1 MAMLWRQKPIAG
13 RSAFAGNTEFF
24 WRFNMKYRELIDK
37 LTLEEKASLCSG
49 KDFWHTKGIE
59 RLDIPS
65 IMLTDGPH
73 GLRKKDEK
81 SGGSSLENSVPSTC
95 FPTAV
100 TTASSWDPSLLYE
113 MGVALGEE
121 CLAEQV
127 SVLLGP
133 GVNMKRSPL
142 CGRNFEYFSEDPL
155 LAGEVAAGLING
167 VQSKGIG
174 TSLKHFATNNQ
185 EMRRMSV
192 DSVVDERA
200 LREIYLT
207 AFEIAV
213 KKGKPWTVMNAY
225 NKLGGVYCSDSE
237 FLQTQVL
244 RDEWG
249 FDGIVVTDW
258 GAANDRVRGIV
269 AGNDLEMPT
278 SGGYNDKKI
287 ADAVRRGKLSV
298 DDLDKCVDRLLDLAF
313 KSEKSLGVYSYDKK
327 AHHELARKVAAQSMV
342 LLKNE
347 GGLLPLEKGKKIA
360 VIGELARSPRYQGAG
375 SSQINPTE
383 LSDAFSRLVREG
395 YQPLYSPGYNKKS
408 SAVSQLLINDA
419 CALAKKSD
427 VVLLFIGLTD
437 EYEAEGYDRT
447 TLELPAA
454 HNRLAEEICAVN
466 ENVVVVLSGGS
477 PVTMPWLSKVK
488 GLLNAYLGGQAVG
501 AAVCDILT
509 GRQNPCGKLAETYP
523 LSLSDTQ
530 CVNYYPGTVMTTEYR
545 DSVYIGY
552 RYYDSAKKDVLFPFG
567 FGLSYT
573 DFKYSGLKISKKKI
587 KDTDELTVSF
597 KVKNTGSVAGA
608 EISQL
613 YVSDVESTI
622 YRPAKELRAF
632 AKTFLEPG
640 EEKEVSLTLSKRAFA
655 YYNVNIHDWHVES
668 GEFGILVGASSR
680 DIRLEGKVTVESTA
694 ADVVVPDYRDVAP
707 EYYTAEVQTVSDEA
721 FAAVLGHEIPP
732 CERGT
737 EPFTLLDSLERT
749 KNSKWGRIINN
760 VIDKALKAVFK
771 ESNSTTDMVKAMA
784 LQIPIRN
791 FITMS
796 SGVFTEEMA
805 EGLLM
810 ILNDDQSTVKGAG
823 KILAGLGSAIMK
835 LPALLKMV

>member
-1 MAMLWRQKPIAG
+1 
-13 RSAFAGNTEFF
+13 
-24 WRFNMKYRELIDK
+24 MKYQEIIDK

-49 KDFWHTKGIE
+49 KDFWHMKGIE

-73 GLRKKDEK
+73 GLRKKDEAN
-81 SGGSSLENSVPSTC
+81 GGPSLDNSVPATC

-100 TTASSWDPSLLYE
+100 TTASSWDPELLFK
-113 MGVALGEE
+113 MGEALGEE

-225 NKLGGVYCSDSE
+225 NKLNGTYCSDSE
-237 FLQTQVL
+237 LLQQKIL

-249 FDGIVVTDW
+249 FDGVVVTDW
-258 GAANDRVRGIV
+258 GAANDRVQGII

-287 ADAVRRGKLSV
+287 ADAVRRGQLSV
-298 DDLDKCVDRLLDLAF
+298 EMLDRRVDALLDLVF
-313 KSEKSLGVYSYDKK
+313 KSEKSLGCYTYDKK
-327 AHHELARKVAAQSMV
+327 AHHELAREIAAQSMV

-347 GGLLPLEKGKKIA
+347 DNVLPLKKGQKIA

-383 LSDAFSRLVREG
+383 LSDAFSAIIKAG
-395 YQPLYSPGYNKKS
+395 FQPRYAPGYNKKS
-408 SAVSQLLINDA
+408 SSISQLLINDA
-419 CALAKKSD
+419 CDLAKKSD
-427 VVLLFIGLTD
+427 VVLLFLGLTE

-454 HNRLAEEICAVN
+454 HNRLAEEICEVC

-477 PVTMPWLSKVK
+477 PVTMPWLPKVK
-488 GLLNAYLGGQAVG
+488 GVLNAYLGGQAG
-501 AAVCDILT
+501 GEAVADILS
-509 GRQNPCGKLAETYP
+509 GKQNPCGKLAETYP
-523 LSLSDTQ
+523 LSLSDVQ

-552 RYYDSAKKDVLFPFG
+552 RYYDTAKKDVLFPFG

-573 DFKYSGLKISKKKI
+573 EFKYSALKLSKKKI
-587 KDTDELTVSF
+587 KDTDTLTVSF
-597 KVKNTGSVAGA
+597 KVKNVGNVAGA
-608 EISQL
+608 EIAQV
-613 YVSDVESTI
+613 YVSDTESTI
-622 YRPAKELRAF
+622 YRPTKELKAF
-632 AKTFLEPG
+632 SKVFLEPS
-640 EEKEVSLTLSKRAFA
+640 EEKTVSVELSKRAFA

-668 GEFGILVGASSR
+668 GDFEILVGASSR
-680 DIRLEGKVTVESTA
+680 DIKLKGKVTVESTA
-694 ADVVVPDYRDVAP
+694 KDVAVPDYRETAA
-707 EYYTAEVQTVSDEA
+707 EYYTADVQSVSNEA

-749 KNSKWGRIINN
+749 KGSKWGGIINN
-760 VIDKALKAVFK
+760 VIDKALNLVFK
-771 ESNSTTDMVKAMA
+771 ESNSTVDMVKAMA

-805 EGLLM
+805 NGLLM

-823 KILAGLGSAIMK
+823 KILAGLGSAVMK

>member
-1 MAMLWRQKPIAG
+1 
-13 RSAFAGNTEFF
+13 
-24 WRFNMKYRELIDK
+24 MKYQEIIDK

-49 KDFWHTKGIE
+49 KDFWHMKGIE

-73 GLRKKDEK
+73 GLRKKDEEN
-81 SGGSSLENSVPSTC
+81 GGPSLDNSVPATC

-100 TTASSWDPSLLYE
+100 TTASSWDPELLYE
-113 MGVALGEE
+113 MGVTLGEE
-121 CLAEQV
+121 CLAEKV

-155 LAGEVAAGLING
+155 LAGEVAAGFING

-213 KKGKPWTVMNAY
+213 KKAHPWTVMNAY
-225 NKLGGVYCSDSE
+225 NKLNGTYCSDSE
-237 FLQTQVL
+237 KLQQTIL

-249 FDGIVVTDW
+249 FDGVVVTDW
-258 GAANDRVRGIV
+258 GAANDRVQGII

-287 ADAVRRGKLSV
+287 ADAVRKGQLSI
-298 DDLDKCVDRLLDLAF
+298 DMLDRRIDALLDLIF
-313 KSEKSLGVYSYDKK
+313 KSEKALGCYTYDKK
-327 AHHELARKVAAQSMV
+327 AHHELAHKVAAQSMV

-347 GGLLPLEKGKKIA
+347 DNILPIQKGKKVA

-383 LSDAFSRLVREG
+383 LTDAFSALIKEG
-395 YQPLYSPGYNKKS
+395 YQPLYSPGYDKKS
-408 SAVSQLLINDA
+408 KGISQLLINDA

-427 VVLLFIGLTD
+427 VVLLFIGLTE

-447 TLELPAA
+447 TLELPTS
-454 HNRLAEEICAVN
+454 HNRLAEEICEVN
-466 ENVVVVLSGGS
+466 DNVVVVLSGGS

-488 GLLNAYLGGQAVG
+488 GVLNAYLGGQASG
-501 AAVCDILT
+501 SAVSDIIS
-509 GRQNPCGKLAETYP
+509 GKQNPCGKLAETYP
-523 LSLSDTQ
+523 LSLKDTQ
-530 CVNYYPGTVMTTEYR
+530 CFGSYPGTVMTTEYR

-552 RYYDSAKKDVLFPFG
+552 RYYDTAKKEVLFPFG

-573 DFKYSGLKISKKKI
+573 SFEYSSLKLSKKKI

-608 EISQL
+608 EISQV

-622 YRPAKELRAF
+622 YRPEKELRGF

-640 EEKEVSLTLSKRAFA
+640 EEKEVKVTLSKRAFA
-655 YYNVNIHDWHVES
+655 YFNVNINDWHVES
-668 GEFGILVGASSR
+668 GDFKILVGASSR
-680 DIRLEGKVTVESTA
+680 DIKLEDTVNVVSTA
-694 ADVVVPDYRDVAP
+694 EDVTVPDYREVAP
-707 EYYTAEVQTVSDEA
+707 EYYTANVQNVSDEA
-721 FAAVLGHEIPP
+721 FTAVLGHEIPSP
-732 CERGT
+732 VRGN

-749 KNSKWGRIINN
+749 KGSRWGSIINT
-760 VIDKALKAVFK
+760 VIDKALNAVFK
-771 ESNSTTDMVKAMA
+771 ESNSTVDMVKAMA

-805 EGLLM
+805 DGLLM
-810 ILNDDQSTVKGAG
+810 ILNDDQSTLKGAG

>member
-383 LSDAFSRLVREG
+383 LSDAFSQLVREG

-419 CALAKKSD
+419 CELAKKSD

>member
-1 MAMLWRQKPIAG
+1 
-13 RSAFAGNTEFF
+13 
-24 WRFNMKYRELIDK
+24 MKYQEIIDK

-49 KDFWHTKGIE
+49 KDFWHMKGIE

-73 GLRKKDEK
+73 GLRKKDEA
-81 SGGSSLENSVPSTC
+81 SGGPSLENSVPATC
-95 FPTAV
+95 FPLAV
-100 TTASSWDPSLLYE
+100 TTAASWDPSLLYK
-113 MGVALGEE
+113 MGEALGEE
-121 CLAEQV
+121 CLAERV

-213 KKGKPWTVMNAY
+213 KKAKPWTVMNAY
-225 NKLGGVYCSDSE
+225 NKLNGVYCSDNE
-237 FLQTQVL
+237 ELQQKIL

-249 FDGIVVTDW
+249 FDGVVVTDW
-258 GAANDRVRGIV
+258 GAANDRVQGII
-269 AGNDLEMPT
+269 AGNELEMPT

-287 ADAVRRGKLSV
+287 ADAVRRGQLSV
-298 DDLDKCVDRLLDLAF
+298 DMLDKRVDSLLDLIF
-313 KSEKSLGVYSYDKK
+313 KSEKSLCCHTYDKK
-327 AHHELARKVAAQSMV
+327 AHHELAREIAAQSMV

-347 GGLLPLEKGKKIA
+347 NNLLPLQKGKKVA

-383 LSDAFSRLVREG
+383 LSDAFSELVKAG
-395 YQPLYSPGYNKKS
+395 YQPLYSPGYNKNSKS
-408 SAVSQLLINDA
+408 ISQLLINDA
-419 CALAKKSD
+419 CDLAKRSD
-427 VVLLFIGLTD
+427 IVLLFIGLTD
-437 EYEAEGYDRT
+437 DYEAEGYDRT
-447 TLELPAA
+447 TLKLPAA
-454 HNRLAEEICAVN
+454 HNRLAEEICEVCD
-466 ENVVVVLSGGS
+466 NVVVVLSGGS

-488 GLLNAYLGGQAVG
+488 AVLNGYLGGQAGG
-501 AAVCDILT
+501 AAIADILS

-523 LSLSDTQ
+523 LSLGDTQ

-552 RYYDSAKKDVLFPFG
+552 RYYDTAKKDVLFPFG

-573 DFKYSGLKISKKKI
+573 EFKYSALKLSKKKI
-587 KDTDELTVSF
+587 KDDETLTVSF
-597 KVKNTGSVAGA
+597 NVKNVGSVAGA

-613 YVSDVESTI
+613 YVSDCESTI
-622 YRPAKELRAF
+622 YRPAKELKGF

-640 EEKEVSLTLSKRAFA
+640 EEKTVTIELSKRAFA

-668 GEFGILVGASSR
+668 GDFAVLVGASSR
-680 DIRLEGKVTVESTA
+680 DIRLEGKVNVQSTA
-694 ADVVVPDYRDVAP
+694 KDVAVPDYKAVAP
-707 EYYTAEVQTVSDEA
+707 EYYTGEVQRVSDEA
-721 FAAVLGHEIPP
+721 FTAVLGHEIPP
-732 CERGT
+732 CERGN

-749 KNSKWGRIINN
+749 KNSKWGKIINT
-760 VIDKALKAVFK
+760 VIDKALNAVFK
-771 ESNSTTDMVKAMA
+771 ESNSTVDMVKAMA

-805 EGLLM
+805 QGLLM
-810 ILNDDQSTVKGAG
+810 ILNDDQSTLKGAG
-823 KILAGLGSAIMK
+823 KIFAGLGSAITK

>member
-1 MAMLWRQKPIAG
+1 
-13 RSAFAGNTEFF
+13 
-24 WRFNMKYRELIDK
+24 MKYRELIDK

-133 GVNMKRSPL
+133 GVNMERSPL

-383 LSDAFSRLVREG
+383 LSDAFSQLVREG

>member
-383 LSDAFSRLVREG
+383 LSDAFSQLVREG

>member
-1 MAMLWRQKPIAG
+1 
-13 RSAFAGNTEFF
+13 
-24 WRFNMKYRELIDK
+24 MKYQEIIDK

-49 KDFWHTKGIE
+49 KDFWHMKGIE

-73 GLRKKDEK
+73 GLRKKDEEN
-81 SGGSSLENSVPSTC
+81 GGPSLDNSVPATC

-100 TTASSWDPSLLYE
+100 TTASSWDPELLYE

-121 CLAEQV
+121 CLAEKV

-155 LAGEVAAGLING
+155 LAGEVAAGFING

-213 KKGKPWTVMNAY
+213 KKAHPWTVMNAY
-225 NKLGGVYCSDSE
+225 NKLNGTYCSDSE
-237 FLQTQVL
+237 KLQQTIL

-249 FDGIVVTDW
+249 FDGVVVTDW
-258 GAANDRVRGIV
+258 GAANDRVQGII

-287 ADAVRRGKLSV
+287 ADAVRKGQLSIDMLDRRV
-298 DDLDKCVDRLLDLAF
+298 DALLDLIF
-313 KSEKSLGVYSYDKK
+313 KSEKALGCYTYDKK
-327 AHHELARKVAAQSMV
+327 AHHELAHKVAAQSMV

-347 GGLLPLEKGKKIA
+347 DNILPIQKGKKVA

-383 LSDAFSRLVREG
+383 LTDAFSALIKEG
-395 YQPLYSPGYNKKS
+395 YQPLYSPGYDKKS
-408 SAVSQLLINDA
+408 KGISQLLINDA

-427 VVLLFIGLTD
+427 VVLLFIGLTE

-447 TLELPAA
+447 TLELPTS
-454 HNRLAEEICAVN
+454 HNRLAEEICEVN
-466 ENVVVVLSGGS
+466 DNVVVVLSGGS

-488 GLLNAYLGGQAVG
+488 GVLNAYLGGQASG
-501 AAVCDILT
+501 SAVSDIIS
-509 GRQNPCGKLAETYP
+509 GKQNPCGKLAETYP
-523 LSLSDTQ
+523 LSLKDTQ
-530 CVNYYPGTVMTTEYR
+530 CFGSYPGTVMTTEYR

-552 RYYDSAKKDVLFPFG
+552 RYYDTAKKEVLFPFG

-573 DFKYSGLKISKKKI
+573 SFEYSSLKLSKKKI

-608 EISQL
+608 EISQV

-622 YRPAKELRAF
+622 YRPEKELRGF

-640 EEKEVSLTLSKRAFA
+640 EEKEVKVTLSKRAFA
-655 YYNVNIHDWHVES
+655 YFNVNINDWHVES
-668 GEFGILVGASSR
+668 GDFKILVGASSR
-680 DIRLEGKVTVESTA
+680 DIKLEDTVNVVSTA
-694 ADVVVPDYRDVAP
+694 EDVTVPDYREVAP
-707 EYYTAEVQTVSDEA
+707 EYYTANVQNVSDEA
-721 FAAVLGHEIPP
+721 FIAVLGHEIPSP
-732 CERGT
+732 VRGN

-749 KNSKWGRIINN
+749 KGSRWGSIINT
-760 VIDKALKAVFK
+760 VIDKALNAVFK
-771 ESNSTTDMVKAMA
+771 ESNSTVDMVKAMA

-805 EGLLM
+805 DGLLM
-810 ILNDDQSTVKGAG
+810 ILNDDQSTLKGAG

>member
-1 MAMLWRQKPIAG
+1 
-13 RSAFAGNTEFF
+13 
-24 WRFNMKYRELIDK
+24 MKYQEIIDK

-49 KDFWHTKGIE
+49 KDFWHMKGIE

-73 GLRKKDEK
+73 GLRKKDEA
-81 SGGSSLENSVPSTC
+81 SGGPSLDNSVPATC
-95 FPTAV
+95 FPPAV
-100 TTASSWDPSLLYE
+100 TTAASWDPSLLFK
-113 MGVALGEE
+113 MGEALGEE
-121 CLAEQV
+121 CLAERV

-213 KKGKPWTVMNAY
+213 KKAKPWTVMNAY
-225 NKLGGVYCSDSE
+225 NKLNGVYCSDNE
-237 FLQTQVL
+237 ELQQKIL

-249 FDGIVVTDW
+249 FDGVVVTDW
-258 GAANDRVRGIV
+258 GAANDRVQGII
-269 AGNDLEMPT
+269 AGNELEMPT

-287 ADAVRRGKLSV
+287 ADAVRRGQLSV
-298 DDLDKCVDRLLDLAF
+298 DMLDKRVDSLLDLIF
-313 KSEKSLGVYSYDKK
+313 KAEKSLCCHTYDKK
-327 AHHELARKVAAQSMV
+327 AHHELAREIAAQSMV

-347 GGLLPLEKGKKIA
+347 NNLLPLQKGKKVA

-383 LSDAFSRLVREG
+383 LSDAFSELVKAG
-395 YQPLYSPGYNKKS
+395 YQPLYSPGYNKNSKS
-408 SAVSQLLINDA
+408 ISQLLINDA
-419 CALAKKSD
+419 CDLAKRSD
-427 VVLLFIGLTD
+427 IVLLFIGLTD
-437 EYEAEGYDRT
+437 DYEAEGYDRT

-454 HNRLAEEICAVN
+454 HNRLAEEICEVCD
-466 ENVVVVLSGGS
+466 NVVVVLSGGS

-488 GLLNAYLGGQAVG
+488 AVLNGYLGGQAGG
-501 AAVCDILT
+501 AAIADILS

-523 LSLSDTQ
+523 LSLGDTQ

-552 RYYDSAKKDVLFPFG
+552 RYYDTAKKDVLFPFG

-573 DFKYSGLKISKKKI
+573 EFKYSALKLSKKKI
-587 KDTDELTVSF
+587 KDDETLTVSF
-597 KVKNTGSVAGA
+597 NVKNVGSVAGA

-613 YVSDVESTI
+613 YVSDCESTI
-622 YRPAKELRAF
+622 YRPAKELKGF

-640 EEKEVSLTLSKRAFA
+640 EEKTVTIELSKRAFA

-668 GEFGILVGASSR
+668 GDFAVLVGASSR
-680 DIRLEGKVTVESTA
+680 DIKLEGKVNVQSTA
-694 ADVVVPDYRDVAP
+694 KDVAVPDYKAVAP
-707 EYYTAEVQTVSDEA
+707 EYYTGEVQRVSDEA
-721 FAAVLGHEIPP
+721 FTAVLGHEIPP
-732 CERGT
+732 CERGN

-749 KNSKWGRIINN
+749 KNSKWGKIINT
-760 VIDKALKAVFK
+760 VIDKALNAVFK
-771 ESNSTTDMVKAMA
+771 ESNSTVDMVKAMA

-805 EGLLM
+805 QGLLM
-810 ILNDDQSTVKGAG
+810 ILNDDQSTLKGAG
-823 KILAGLGSAIMK
+823 KIFAGLGSAITK

>member
-1 MAMLWRQKPIAG
+1 
-13 RSAFAGNTEFF
+13 
-24 WRFNMKYRELIDK
+24 MKYQEIIDK

-49 KDFWHTKGIE
+49 KDFWHMKGIE

-73 GLRKKDEK
+73 GLRKKDEEN
-81 SGGSSLENSVPSTC
+81 GGPSLDNSVPATC

-100 TTASSWDPSLLYE
+100 TTAASWDPELLFE

-121 CLAEQV
+121 CLAEKV

-213 KKGKPWTVMNAY
+213 KKAHPWTVMNAY
-225 NKLGGVYCSDSE
+225 NKLNGVYCSDSE
-237 FLQTQVL
+237 KLQQTIL

-249 FDGIVVTDW
+249 FDGVVVTDW
-258 GAANDRVRGIV
+258 GAANDRVQGLI

-287 ADAVRRGKLSV
+287 ADAVRKGRLSV
-298 DDLDKCVDRLLDLAF
+298 DMLDRRVDALLDLIF
-313 KSEKSLGVYSYDKK
+313 KSEKALGCYTYDKK
-327 AHHELARKVAAQSMV
+327 AHHELAHKVAAQSMV

-347 GGLLPLEKGKKIA
+347 DNILPIQKGKKVA

-383 LSDAFSRLVREG
+383 LTDAFSALIKEG
-395 YQPLYSPGYNKKS
+395 YQPLYSPGYDKKS
-408 SAVSQLLINDA
+408 KGISQLLINDA

-427 VVLLFIGLTD
+427 VVILFIGLTED
-437 EYEAEGYDRT
+437 YEAEGYDRT
-447 TLELPAA
+447 TLDLPAA
-454 HNRLAEEICAVN
+454 HNRLAEEICEVN
-466 ENVVVVLSGGS
+466 DNVVVVLSGGS

-488 GLLNAYLGGQAVG
+488 GVLNAYLGGQASG
-501 AAVCDILT
+501 SAISDIIS
-509 GRQNPCGKLAETYP
+509 GKQNPCGKLAETYP
-523 LSLSDTQ
+523 LSLKDTQ
-530 CVNYYPGTVMTTEYR
+530 CYGSYPGTVMTTEYR

-573 DFKYSGLKISKKKI
+573 SFEYSALKLSKKKI

-608 EISQL
+608 EISQV
-613 YVSDVESTI
+613 YVSDTESTI
-622 YRPAKELRAF
+622 YRPEKELRGF

-640 EEKEVSLTLSKRAFA
+640 EEKEVKITLSKRAFA
-655 YYNVNIHDWHVES
+655 YFNVNINDWHVES
-668 GEFGILVGASSR
+668 GDFKILVGASSR
-680 DIRLEGKVTVESTA
+680 DIKLEDTVNVASTA
-694 ADVVVPDYRDVAP
+694 EDVTVPDYREVAP
-707 EYYTAEVQTVSDEA
+707 EYYTANVQNVSDEA
-721 FAAVLGHEIPP
+721 FTAVLGHEIPSP
-732 CERGT
+732 VRGN

-749 KNSKWGRIINN
+749 KGSKWGSIINT
-760 VIDKALKAVFK
+760 VIDKALNAVFK
-771 ESNSTTDMVKAMA
+771 ESNSTVDMVKAMA

-805 EGLLM
+805 DGLLM
-810 ILNDDQSTVKGAG
+810 ILNDDQSTLKGAG
-823 KILAGLGSAIMK
+823 KIFAGLGSAIMK

>member
-1 MAMLWRQKPIAG
+1 
-13 RSAFAGNTEFF
+13 
-24 WRFNMKYRELIDK
+24 MKYQEIIDK

-49 KDFWHTKGIE
+49 KDFWHMKGIE

-73 GLRKKDEK
+73 GLRKKDEEN
-81 SGGSSLENSVPSTC
+81 GGPSLDNSVPATC

-100 TTASSWDPSLLYE
+100 TTASSWDPELLYE

-121 CLAEQV
+121 CLAEKV

-213 KKGKPWTVMNAY
+213 KKAHPWTVMNAY
-225 NKLGGVYCSDSE
+225 NKLNGTYCSDSE
-237 FLQTQVL
+237 KLQQTIL

-249 FDGIVVTDW
+249 FDGVVVTDW
-258 GAANDRVRGIV
+258 GAANDRVQGII

-287 ADAVRRGKLSV
+287 ADAVRKGQLSIDMLDRRV
-298 DDLDKCVDRLLDLAF
+298 DALLDLIF
-313 KSEKSLGVYSYDKK
+313 KSEKALGCYTYDKK
-327 AHHELARKVAAQSMV
+327 AHHELAHKVAAQSMV

-347 GGLLPLEKGKKIA
+347 DNILPIQKGKKVA

-383 LSDAFSRLVREG
+383 LTDAFSALIKEG
-395 YQPLYSPGYNKKS
+395 YQPLYSPGYDKKS
-408 SAVSQLLINDA
+408 KGISQLLINDA

-427 VVLLFIGLTD
+427 VVLLFIGLTE

-447 TLELPAA
+447 TLELPAS
-454 HNRLAEEICAVN
+454 HNRLAEEICEVN
-466 ENVVVVLSGGS
+466 DNVVVVLSGGS

-488 GLLNAYLGGQAVG
+488 GVLNAYLGGQASG
-501 AAVCDILT
+501 SAVSDIIS
-509 GRQNPCGKLAETYP
+509 GKQNPCGKLAETYP
-523 LSLSDTQ
+523 LSLKDTQ
-530 CVNYYPGTVMTTEYR
+530 CFGSYPGTVMTTEYR

-552 RYYDSAKKDVLFPFG
+552 RYYDTAKKEVLFPFG

-573 DFKYSGLKISKKKI
+573 SFEYSSLKLSKKKI

-608 EISQL
+608 EISQV

-622 YRPAKELRAF
+622 YRPEKELRGF

-640 EEKEVSLTLSKRAFA
+640 EEKEVKVTLSKRAFA
-655 YYNVNIHDWHVES
+655 YFNVNINDWHVES
-668 GEFGILVGASSR
+668 GDFKILVGASSR
-680 DIRLEGKVTVESTA
+680 DIKLEDTVNVVSTA
-694 ADVVVPDYRDVAP
+694 EDVTVPDYREVAP
-707 EYYTAEVQTVSDEA
+707 EYYTANVQNVSDEA
-721 FAAVLGHEIPP
+721 FTAVLGHEIPSP
-732 CERGT
+732 VRGN

-749 KNSKWGRIINN
+749 KGSRWGSIINT
-760 VIDKALKAVFK
+760 VIDKALNAVFK
-771 ESNSTTDMVKAMA
+771 ESNSTVDMVKAMA

-805 EGLLM
+805 DGLLM
-810 ILNDDQSTVKGAG
+810 ILNDDQSTLKGAG

>member
-1 MAMLWRQKPIAG
+1 
-13 RSAFAGNTEFF
+13 
-24 WRFNMKYRELIDK
+24 MKYQEIIDK

-49 KDFWHTKGIE
+49 KDFWHMKGIE

-73 GLRKKDEK
+73 GLRKKDEEN
-81 SGGSSLENSVPSTC
+81 GGPSLDNSVPATC

-100 TTASSWDPSLLYE
+100 TTASSWDPELLYE

-121 CLAEQV
+121 CLAEKV

-155 LAGEVAAGLING
+155 LAGEVAAGFING

-213 KKGKPWTVMNAY
+213 KKAHPWTVMNAY
-225 NKLGGVYCSDSE
+225 NKLNGTYCSDSE
-237 FLQTQVL
+237 KLQQTIL

-249 FDGIVVTDW
+249 FDGVVVTDW
-258 GAANDRVRGIV
+258 GAANDRVQGII

-287 ADAVRRGKLSV
+287 ADAVRKGQLSIDMLDRRV
-298 DDLDKCVDRLLDLAF
+298 DALLDLIF
-313 KSEKSLGVYSYDKK
+313 KSEKALGCYTYDKK
-327 AHHELARKVAAQSMV
+327 AHHELAHKIAAQSMV

-347 GGLLPLEKGKKIA
+347 DNILPIQKGKKVA

-383 LSDAFSRLVREG
+383 LTDAFSALIKEG
-395 YQPLYSPGYNKKS
+395 YQPLYSPGYDKKS
-408 SAVSQLLINDA
+408 KGISQLLINDA

-427 VVLLFIGLTD
+427 VVLLFIGLTE

-447 TLELPAA
+447 TLELPAS
-454 HNRLAEEICAVN
+454 HNRLAEEICEVN
-466 ENVVVVLSGGS
+466 DNVVVVLSGGS
-477 PVTMPWLSKVK
+477 PVTMPWLSKAK
-488 GLLNAYLGGQAVG
+488 GVLNAYLGGQASG
-501 AAVCDILT
+501 SAVSDIIS
-509 GRQNPCGKLAETYP
+509 GKQNPCGKLAETYP
-523 LSLSDTQ
+523 LSLKDTQ
-530 CVNYYPGTVMTTEYR
+530 CFGSYPGTVMTTEYR

-552 RYYDSAKKDVLFPFG
+552 RYYDTAKKEVLFPFG

-573 DFKYSGLKISKKKI
+573 SFEYSSLKLSKKKI

-608 EISQL
+608 EISQV

-622 YRPAKELRAF
+622 YRPEKELRGF

-640 EEKEVSLTLSKRAFA
+640 EEKEVKVTLSKRAFA
-655 YYNVNIHDWHVES
+655 YFNVNINDWHVES
-668 GEFGILVGASSR
+668 GDFKILVGASSR
-680 DIRLEGKVTVESTA
+680 DIKLEDTVNVASTA
-694 ADVVVPDYRDVAP
+694 EDVTVPDYREVAP
-707 EYYTAEVQTVSDEA
+707 EYYTADVQNVSDEA
-721 FAAVLGHEIPP
+721 FTAVLGHEIPSP
-732 CERGT
+732 VRGN

-749 KNSKWGRIINN
+749 KGSRWGSIINT
-760 VIDKALKAVFK
+760 VIDKALNAVFK
-771 ESNSTTDMVKAMA
+771 ESNSTVDMVKAMA

-805 EGLLM
+805 DGLLM
-810 ILNDDQSTVKGAG
+810 ILNDDQSTLKGAG